1 GAATRAAALAAI
13 GLGKPTVLDADAL
26 TSFAD
31 VPDSLFAATN
41 ESCLLTPHDGEFAR
55 LFDMTGNRISR
66 ARDAAARSGANILL
80 KGPESVIA
88 APDGRL
94 AVTVNG
100 VPDLASA
107 GTGDVL
113 AGIAVGLMAAGMDAF
128 DAGCA
133 AAWLHGEAGRAR
145 GAGLSA
151 EDLADILP
159 PILKALRA

>member
-1 GAATRAAALAAI
+1 
-13 GLGKPTVLDADAL
+13 
-26 TSFAD
+26 
-31 VPDSLFAATN
+31 
-41 ESCLLTPHDGEFAR
+41 
-55 LFDMTGNRISR
+55 MTGDRISR
-66 ARDAAARSGANILL
+66 ARDAAARSGATVLL

-128 DAGCA
+128 GAGCA

-151 EDLADILP
+151 EDLADSLP
-159 PILKALRA
+159 PILEALRA